1 MEEMFDL
8 RMVNTFLKRLTFGEL
23 KIWWVKEKEDGEGK
37 GGKLR
42 GDRKSSW
49 PRKKT
54 KIKQP

>member
-1 MEEMFDL
+1 MFDL